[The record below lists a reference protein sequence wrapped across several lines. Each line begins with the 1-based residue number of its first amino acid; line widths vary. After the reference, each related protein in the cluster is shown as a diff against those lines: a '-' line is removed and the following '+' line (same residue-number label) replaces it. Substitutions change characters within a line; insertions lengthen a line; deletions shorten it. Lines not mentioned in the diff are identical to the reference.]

1 LPPRTDLPERS
12 ERWEG
17 VLIVDAGAAKA
28 IVASD
33 APDLK
38 DPAYLKI
45 RDVIYQVSGI
55 YQTEEKLY
63 LLAGRCGRRMS
74 ALGITSPSAYFEQLT
89 MRGNREAELRLLL
102 NEITIGETYMFR
114 SPPQLEA
121 LRSVVLPQI
130 LESKGKLGFKRLRI
144 WSAGCS
150 TGEEPYTLAMFLLEE
165 SDKLMKGCSFDILA
179 TDLND
184 NSLMAA
190 KAGIYGEYALRSTS
204 ELLRKKYFHP
214 VDSKRMQASDQ
225 LKAVI
230 RFDRVN
236 LSDDSKVIFLKGI
249 DIIFCCNVLIYFD
262 LISKRKVVQH
272 FYSNL
277 LPGGYLF
284 LGHAESLYQVDDTF
298 HLVHF
303 PGTIG
308 YGKPRPG
315 QSVGG
320 KP

>member
-1 LPPRTDLPERS
+1 MVEIGKAKPAMETEDLR
-12 ERWEG
+12 
-17 VLIVDAGAAKA
+17 
-28 IVASD
+28 
-33 APDLK
+33 

-55 YQTEEKLY
+55 YQPEEKLY
-63 LLAGRCGRRMS
+63 LLAARCARRIS
-74 ALGITSPSAYFEQLT
+74 ALNAKTPTEYLQLLT
-89 MRGNREAELRLLL
+89 VRGNREAELRLLL

-121 LRSVVLPQI
+121 LRNVILPQI
-130 LESKGKLGFKRLRI
+130 VKAKSAMGFKRLHI

-165 SDKLMKGCSFDILA
+165 SEKMLAGWTFDILA

-184 NSLMAA
+184 KSLTAA
-190 KAGIYGEYALRSTS
+190 KAGIYGEYALRSTTA
-204 ELLRKKYFHP
+204 LLRKKYFRP
-214 VDSKRMQASDQ
+214 YDDQRLQVTDQ
-225 LKAVI
+225 LKSLI

-236 LSDDSKVIFLKGI
+236 LNDDSKMIFLKDMDLI
-249 DIIFCCNVLIYFD
+249 LCCNVLIYFD
-262 LISKRKVVQH
+262 LGSKRKVMQH
-272 FYSNL
+272 FFSNL

-284 LGHAESLYQVDDTF
+284 LGHAESLYQVDDRF

-303 PGTIG
+303 PGAIG
-308 YGKPRPG
+308 YWKPPLG
-315 QSVGG
+315 YSGGG

>member
-1 LPPRTDLPERS
+1 MET
-12 ERWEG
+12 G
-17 VLIVDAGAAKA
+17 TAKA
-28 IVASD
+28 VTKTEEV
-33 APDLK
+33 DLK

-45 RDVIYQVSGI
+45 RDMIYQISGI
-55 YQTEEKLY
+55 YQSEEKLY
-63 LLAGRCGRRMS
+63 LLASRCARRMS
-74 ALGITSPSAYFEQLT
+74 LVKAKTPAEYLEHLT
-89 MRGNREAELRLLL
+89 VRGNRDAELRLLL

-121 LRSVVLPQI
+121 LRNVILPQI
-130 LESKGKLGFKRLRI
+130 LAAKSAMGFKRLHF

-150 TGEEPYTLAMFLLEE
+150 TGEEPHTLAMFMLEE
-165 SDKLMKGCSFDILA
+165 SQKLLAGWTFDILA

-184 NSLMAA
+184 NSLEAA
-190 KAGIYGEYALRSTS
+190 KAGIYGEYALRSTTE
-204 ELLRKKYFHP
+204 ELRRKYFKP
-214 VDSKRMQASDQ
+214 YDEKRLQATDQ
-225 LKAVI
+225 LKSLI

-236 LSDDSKVIFLKGI
+236 LNDASKMTFLKGM
-249 DIIFCCNVLIYFD
+249 DVIFCCNVLIYFD
-262 LISKRKVVQH
+262 LPSKRKVMQH

-284 LGHAESLYQVDDTF
+284 LGHAESLYQVDDRF

-308 YGKPRPG
+308 YWKPPIGYTEGK
-315 QSVGG
+315 